1 MVGPLFDPRTSRR
14 PDPDV
19 AMQRQIELIGAAWGH
34 GGADPGC
41 AAAPGVLMPLA
52 SRRLEAC
59 GASALMGP
67 LIETW
72 PNERRKQLA
81 VSRLCG
87 QLAAAVAESLRNRRL
102 PCVIGGDHS
111 CAGGT
116 WTGVARALHEK
127 GHGTLGLVWVD
138 AHMDAHTPSTS
149 HTGRLHGMPLA
160 WLLGQDDDPL
170 YGLASGV
177 VEPSRVCLVGV
188 RSYEREEQQR
198 LESLGVRVIHM
209 SEVHSRGVD
218 AALDEAV
225 DIASRGT
232 AAYGISIDLD
242 VVTPED
248 APGVGTPVAGGISG
262 RELSRSLARIGGG
275 ERLIALELVEYL
287 PRLDRD
293 GASAAVAVELIAAAL
308 CGPRQDAQILAHAV
322 D

>member
-1 MVGPLFDPRTSRR
+1 
-14 PDPDV
+14 
-19 AMQRQIELIGAAWGH
+19 MQRQIELIGAAWGL

-41 AAAPGVLMPLA
+41 AAAPGALVPRARDRLMECGAPPLA
-52 SRRLEAC
+52 
-59 GASALMGP
+59 GP
-67 LIETW
+67 MISTW

-87 QLAAAVAESLRNRRL
+87 LLASAVAESMRNGRL

-127 GHGTLGLVWVD
+127 GRGPLGLAWID
-138 AHMDAHTPSTS
+138 AHMDAHTPATS

-177 VEPSRVCLVGV
+177 LQPQHVCLVGV
-188 RSYEREEQQR
+188 RSFEQEEKQR
-198 LESLGVRVIHM
+198 LEELGVRVIHM
-209 SEVHSRGVD
+209 SEVRRRGVD
-218 AALDEAV
+218 AAIEEAIG
-225 DIASRGT
+225 IASRGT

-242 VVTPED
+242 VISPED
-248 APGVGTPVAGGISG
+248 APGVGTPVAGGING
-262 RELSRSLARIGGG
+262 RELAQALRRIGGG
-275 ERLIALELVEYL
+275 AGLAALELVEYL

-293 GASAAVAVELIAAAL
+293 GCSAAIAVELIAAAL
-308 CGPRQDAQILAHAV
+308 CGPRQDAQVLAHALE
-322 D
+322 